1 MKNDKPFSSILSL
14 FNMIS
19 GKKYD
24 FFLYRV
30 TFFTKIK
37 NVPLKWGLIFKKSL
51 EAFGKKSLEAWNVDW
66 MLNLKK

>member
-1 MKNDKPFSSILSL
+1 MFINI
-14 FNMIS
+14 
-19 GKKYD
+19 
-24 FFLYRV
+24 
-30 TFFTKIK
+30 FFTKIK